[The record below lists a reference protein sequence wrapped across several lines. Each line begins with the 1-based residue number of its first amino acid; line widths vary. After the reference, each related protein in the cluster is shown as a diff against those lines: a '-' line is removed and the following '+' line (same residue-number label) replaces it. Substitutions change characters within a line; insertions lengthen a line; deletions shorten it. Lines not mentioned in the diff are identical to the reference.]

1 MVVAKKYVLLKPS
14 EGLPKESDFMVKTEE
29 LPPLGPNGN
38 SRFSVTTK
46 NNFFTKKIAEY
57 LVEAAYIGVDPYMR
71 ALMSLLPVNST
82 MPAGQVAK

>member
-29 LPPLGPNGN
+29 LPPLGPNGKIFRN
-38 SRFSVTTK
+38 YK
-46 NNFFTKKIAEY
+46 EYFFYKKFAEY
-57 LVEAAYIGVDPYMR
+57 LVEAVYIGVDPYMR
-71 ALMSLLPVNST
+71 ALMNLLPVNST

>member
-46 NNFFTKKIAEY
+46 NNFFTKN
-57 LVEAAYIGVDPYMR
+57 LQNT
-71 ALMSLLPVNST
+71 LLRQLT
-82 MPAGQVAK
+82 LEWILT